1 MKTWSLRS
9 RISLGVVL
17 LTAFGF
23 LASGLVAQNALQ
35 SYLTTQIDH
44 ELEAITGGTLPRIL
58 RAGIAY
64 EALENHRRNGQER
77 EEGDEDS
84 PASEEPN
91 SPLQRIPTTTSL
103 TVLDADGNV
112 VGGLGGDLNKASISD
127 YVRGLLPSE
136 VASHGDEPFTIEAPG
151 ADFRAVARSL
161 PNNAGTVVA
170 AQSLEELDNTITRL
184 GFLFFFI
191 SLVLLLLMAVAARTV
206 VAVGLRPLKTAEETA
221 EEIASG
227 NLSARMPEA
236 SPSTEVGRLVST
248 FNTMLA
254 RIEESFAAR
263 TKSEDKLRRFVA
275 DASHELR
282 TPLTAIRGFSEL
294 YRQGAVKGE
303 DDTKQLISRIEG
315 ESKRMSSLVEDL
327 LLLARVDQFRE
338 MKSEAV
344 DIVKLVADATAS
356 AQVSGPNHPI
366 TLIAPNS
373 EVFMLGE
380 EVRIHQVLANLLAN
394 ARAHTPDGTPI
405 AVMITSDDDEVSI
418 SVADKG
424 PGISEVDQK
433 RIFER
438 FYRADSSRS
447 RTGEDGTGLG
457 LSIVEAVMQAHGGNV
472 SVESELGKGTKF
484 TLTFPRKEG

>member
-9 RISLGVVL
+9 RISLGVVA
-17 LTAFGF
+17 LTALGF

-58 RAGIAY
+58 RAGIAH
-64 EALENHRRNGQER
+64 EALENHRGDGEGR
-77 EEGDEDS
+77 EDDEA
-84 PASEEPN
+84 PAGTQPN

-103 TVLDADGNV
+103 TVLDADGNII
-112 VGGLGGDLNKASISD
+112 GGLGGDLNKASISD

-136 VASHGDEPFTIEAPG
+136 VAKHGDEPFTIEAAG

-161 PNNAGTVVA
+161 PNNSGTLVA
-170 AQSLEELDNTITRL
+170 AQSLEELDNTVSRL

-191 SLVLLLLMAVAARTV
+191 SLVLLVLMAIAARTV

-236 SPSTEVGRLVST
+236 SPNTEVGRLVTT
-248 FNTMLA
+248 FNTMLT
-254 RIEESFAAR
+254 RIEDSFSAR

-303 DDTKQLISRIEG
+303 EDTKQLISRIEG

-327 LLLARVDQFRE
+327 LLLARVDQARE

-366 TLIAPNS
+366 TLIAPKS
-373 EVFMLGE
+373 EVFMLGD
-380 EVRIHQVLANLLAN
+380 EVRIHQVIANLLAN
-394 ARAHTPDGTPI
+394 ARSHTPDGTPI
-405 AVMITSDDDEVSI
+405 AVMITSSEDGLSI

-438 FYRADSSRS
+438 FYRADSSRARS
-447 RTGEDGTGLG
+447 GEDGTGLG
-457 LSIVEAVMQAHGGNV
+457 LSIVEAVMKAHGGTV

-484 TLTFPRKEG
+484 TLTFPQKEA

>member
-9 RISLGVVL
+9 RISLGVVI

-23 LASGLVAQNALQ
+23 LASGIVVQNALQ

-64 EALENHRRNGQER
+64 EALESRRDGDEER
-77 EEGDEDS
+77 EDDER
-84 PASEEPN
+84 PARNKPE

-103 TVLDADGNV
+103 TVLDANGV
-112 VGGLGGDLNKASISD
+112 IVGGLGGDLNKASISD
-127 YVRGLLPSE
+127 YVRGLLPSK
-136 VASHGDEPFTIEAPG
+136 VALHGDEPFTIEAPG

-161 PNNAGTVVA
+161 PNDSGTLVA
-170 AQSLEELDNTITRL
+170 AQSLEELDDTVSRL

-191 SLVLLLLMAVAARTV
+191 SLVLLILMAIAARTV

-221 EEIASG
+221 EEIAAG

-236 SPSTEVGRLVST
+236 SPNTEVGRLVST
-248 FNTMLA
+248 FNTMLS

-263 TKSEDKLRRFVA
+263 TKSEEKLRRFVA

-315 ESKRMSSLVEDL
+315 ESRRMSSLVEDL
-327 LLLARVDQFRE
+327 LLLARLDQARG
-338 MKSEAV
+338 MRSDAV
-344 DIVKLVADATAS
+344 DIVKVVGDATAS
-356 AQVSGPNHPI
+356 AQASGPNRPI
-366 TLIAPNS
+366 TLIAPNT
-373 EVFMLGE
+373 EVFMLGD
-380 EVRIHQVLANLLAN
+380 EVRIHQVIANLLAN
-394 ARAHTPDGTPI
+394 ARSHTPDGTPI
-405 AVMITSDDDEVSI
+405 SVMITSTDDEVSI
-418 SVADKG
+418 SVADQG
-424 PGISEVDQK
+424 PGMSEEDQK

-438 FYRADSSRS
+438 FYRADASRARS
-447 RTGEDGTGLG
+447 GEDGTGLG
-457 LSIVEAVMQAHGGNV
+457 LSIVEAVMQAHGGAV
-472 SVESELGKGTKF
+472 SVESEIGKGSKF

>member
-23 LASGLVAQNALQ
+23 LASGVVAQNALQ

-58 RAGIAY
+58 RAGIAH
-64 EALENHRRNGQER
+64 EALEGHRAER
-77 EEGDEDS
+77 EDRSEGEV
-84 PASEEPN
+84 PAANQPN

-103 TVLDADGNV
+103 TVLDADGNI

-136 VASHGDEPFTIEAPG
+136 VAKHGDEPFTIEAAG

-161 PNNAGTVVA
+161 PNNSGTVVA
-170 AQSLEELDNTITRL
+170 AQSLEELDNTVSRL

-191 SLVLLLLMAVAARTV
+191 SLILLILMAIAARTV

-236 SPSTEVGRLVST
+236 SPNTEVGRLVTT
-248 FNTMLA
+248 FNTMLT
-254 RIEESFAAR
+254 RIEESFVAR

-303 DDTKQLISRIEG
+303 EDTKQLISRIEG

-327 LLLARVDQFRE
+327 LLLARIDQSRA
-338 MKSEAV
+338 MRSEAV
-344 DIVKLVADATAS
+344 DIVKVVSDATAS

-366 TLIAPNS
+366 TLIAPNA
-373 EVFMLGE
+373 EVFMLGD
-380 EVRIHQVLANLLAN
+380 EVRIHQVVANLLAN

-405 AVMITSDDDEVSI
+405 AVMITSNDDQVSV

-424 PGISEVDQK
+424 PGMSEEDQK

-438 FYRADSSRS
+438 FYRADSSRVRS
-447 RTGEDGTGLG
+447 GEDGTGLG
-457 LSIVEAVMQAHGGNV
+457 LSIVEAVMKAHGGSV
-472 SVESELGKGTKF
+472 AVESELGKGSKF
-484 TLTFPRKEG
+484 TLTFPRKEA

>member
-17 LTAFGF
+17 LTALGF
-23 LASGLVAQNALQ
+23 LASAIVAQNALQ

-112 VGGLGGDLNKASISD
+112 IGGLGGDLNKASISD

-151 ADFRAVARSL
+151 ADFRAVARPL
-161 PNNAGTVVA
+161 PNNSGTLVA

-184 GFLFFFI
+184 GF
-191 SLVLLLLMAVAARTV
+191 LLLLMAVAARTV

-248 FNTMLA
+248 FNKMLT

-405 AVMITSDDDEVSI
+405 AVMITSNDDEVSI

-447 RTGEDGTGLG
+447 RSGEDGTGLG
-457 LSIVEAVMQAHGGNV
+457 LSIVEAVMQAHSGTV

>member
-1 MKTWSLRS
+1 
-9 RISLGVVL
+9 
-17 LTAFGF
+17 
-23 LASGLVAQNALQ
+23 
-35 SYLTTQIDH
+35 
-44 ELEAITGGTLPRIL
+44 
-58 RAGIAY
+58 
-64 EALENHRRNGQER
+64 
-77 EEGDEDS
+77 
-84 PASEEPN
+84 
-91 SPLQRIPTTTSL
+91 
-103 TVLDADGNV
+103 
-112 VGGLGGDLNKASISD
+112 
-127 YVRGLLPSE
+127 
-136 VASHGDEPFTIEAPG
+136 
-151 ADFRAVARSL
+151 
-161 PNNAGTVVA
+161 
-170 AQSLEELDNTITRL
+170 
-184 GFLFFFI
+184 
-191 SLVLLLLMAVAARTV
+191 MAVAARTV

-236 SPSTEVGRLVST
+236 SPNTEVGRLVST
-248 FNTMLA
+248 FNKMLT

-327 LLLARVDQFRE
+327 LLLARIDQFRE

-356 AQVSGPNHPI
+356 AQISGPNHPI

-405 AVMITSDDDEVSI
+405 AVIITSNDDEVSI

-438 FYRADSSRS
+438 FYRADTSRS

-457 LSIVEAVMQAHGGNV
+457 LSIVEAVMRAHGGTV
-472 SVESELGKGTKF
+472 SVESDLGKGTKF
-484 TLTFPRKEG
+484 TLTFPRKEL

>member
-1 MKTWSLRS
+1 MSTWSLRS
-9 RISLGVVL
+9 RISLGVVA
-17 LTAFGF
+17 LTALGF

-58 RAGIAY
+58 RAGIAH
-64 EALENHRRNGQER
+64 EALENHRGNGEGR
-77 EEGDEDS
+77 EDDEA
-84 PASEEPN
+84 PAGTQPN

-103 TVLDADGNV
+103 TVLDADGNII
-112 VGGLGGDLNKASISD
+112 GGLGGDLNKASISD

-136 VASHGDEPFTIEAPG
+136 VAKHGDEPFTIEAAG

-161 PNNAGTVVA
+161 PNNSGTLVA
-170 AQSLEELDNTITRL
+170 AQSLEELDNTVSRL
-184 GFLFFFI
+184 GYLFFFI
-191 SLVLLLLMAVAARTV
+191 SLVLLILMAIAARTV
-206 VAVGLRPLKTAEETA
+206 VAVGLRPLRTAEDTA

-236 SPSTEVGRLVST
+236 SPSTEVGRLVTT

-254 RIEESFAAR
+254 RIEDSFSAR

-303 DDTKQLISRIEG
+303 EDTKQLISRIEG

-327 LLLARVDQFRE
+327 LLLARVDQARE

-366 TLIAPNS
+366 TLIAPKS
-373 EVFMLGE
+373 EVFMLGD
-380 EVRIHQVLANLLAN
+380 EVRIHQVIANLLAN
-394 ARAHTPDGTPI
+394 ARSHTPDGTPI
-405 AVMITSDDDEVSI
+405 AVMITSSEDGLSI

-438 FYRADSSRS
+438 FYRADSSRARS
-447 RTGEDGTGLG
+447 GEDGTGLG
-457 LSIVEAVMQAHGGNV
+457 LSIVEAVMQAHGGTV

-484 TLTFPRKEG
+484 TLTFPQKEA

>member
-23 LASGLVAQNALQ
+23 LASGIVAQNALK

-58 RAGIAY
+58 RAGIAQ
-64 EALENHRRNGQER
+64 ESFESHRDGRDDHDDGV
-77 EEGDEDS
+77 
-84 PASEEPN
+84 PAAKAPD

-103 TVLDADGNV
+103 TVLDASGNI

-136 VASHGDEPFTIEAPG
+136 VAKHGDEPFTIEAAG
-151 ADFRAVARSL
+151 ADFRAVARTL
-161 PNNAGTVVA
+161 PKNAGTVVA
-170 AQSLEELDNTITRL
+170 AQSLDELEKTISRL
-184 GFLFFFI
+184 GYLFFII
-191 SLVLLLLMAVAARTV
+191 SLVLLILMALAARTV
-206 VAVGLRPLKTAEETA
+206 VSVGLRPLKTAEDTA

-236 SPSTEVGRLVST
+236 SPNTEVGRLVST
-248 FNTMLA
+248 FNTMLS

-303 DDTKQLISRIEG
+303 EDTKQLLSRIEG

-327 LLLARVDQFRE
+327 LLLARVDQSRALR
-338 MKSEAV
+338 SEAV
-344 DIVKLVADATAS
+344 DIVKVVSEATAS

-366 TLIAPNS
+366 TLIAPNA
-373 EVFMLGE
+373 EVFMLGD
-380 EVRIHQVLANLLAN
+380 EVRIHQVVANLLAN
-394 ARAHTPDGTPI
+394 ARSHTPDGTPI
-405 AVMITSDDDEVSI
+405 AVMITSNDDEVAV
-418 SVADKG
+418 SVADQG
-424 PGISEVDQK
+424 PGMSEEDQK

-438 FYRADSSRS
+438 FYRADSSRARS
-447 RTGEDGTGLG
+447 GEDGTGLG
-457 LSIVEAVMQAHGGNV
+457 LSIVEAVMQAHGGSV
-472 SVESELGKGTKF
+472 SVESELGKGSKF
-484 TLTFPRKEG
+484 TLTFPRKEA

>member
-1 MKTWSLRS
+1 MKHLKITAETVKSEKRS
-9 RISLGVVL
+9 
-17 LTAFGF
+17 
-23 LASGLVAQNALQ
+23 
-35 SYLTTQIDH
+35 
-44 ELEAITGGTLPRIL
+44 
-58 RAGIAY
+58 
-64 EALENHRRNGQER
+64 
-77 EEGDEDS
+77 DEDS

-136 VASHGDEPFTIEAPG
+136 VAEHGDEPFTIEAPG

-236 SPSTEVGRLVST
+236 SPNTEVGRLVST
-248 FNTMLA
+248 FNKMLS

-405 AVMITSDDDEVSI
+405 AVMITSNDDEVSI

-457 LSIVEAVMQAHGGNV
+457 LSIVEAVMQAHGGTV